1 MPLSWAVAVAH
12 LLGLGIGLGSVV
24 ARSRALRDTLDV
36 NGLRRVFAADTWWG
50 VAAAIWLLTGL
61 WRAFGGLEKPSAYY
75 LSHPLFHAK
84 IGLFV
89 LIVLLELAPMIALIK
104 WRATVRRGQLPDT
117 RKARAYAT
125 IGIVQAIFVIAVVAC
140 AVGLARNYAF

>member
-1 MPLSWAVAVAH
+1 MPLPWAVAVAH
-12 LLGLGIGLGSVV
+12 LLGLGIGLGSVF
-24 ARSRALRDTLDV
+24 ARSRALRDTLDAA
-36 NGLRRVFAADTWWG
+36 GLRRVFAADTWWG

-75 LSHPLFHAK
+75 LFHPLFHAK

-89 LIVLLELAPMIALIK
+89 LIVLLELGPMRALIN

-117 RKARAYAT
+117 RKAGTYAT
-125 IGIVQAIFVIAVVAC
+125 IGIVQAVLVIVVVAC